1 MSMVIKTNMD
11 SVRTYNIYNRNSI
24 ALSSN
29 MYKVASGRRINTA
42 ADGASDLAI
51 AQKMS
56 IRNTSVEQADR
67 NTQNG
72 LNMIK
77 TADGAM
83 TNIASTLSTIR
94 EKLVNYGND
103 TNGTTERGYII
114 TEVSS
119 LLSSI
124 DSIASNT
131 SFNGVKLLDGTWASD
146 DGSSNYLSFQTG
158 ADGGNTTT
166 VNIASM
172 TLNDLNLTGL
182 VEGLENA
189 ENDGEGNGAAEA
201 STAIVA
207 VDNALGIVNTAMTN
221 LGATE
226 NRLGFISDNL
236 AIESENLQASESTIR
251 NLDVAKGMAQFAL
264 TNILTQ
270 SSQFMLAQA
279 AQNPYSAL
287 QQLQQQ

>member
-24 ALSSN
+24 ALSNS
-29 MYKVASGRRINTA
+29 MYKVASGRRINSA

-103 TNGTTERGYII
+103 TNGATERGYIVSEI
-114 TEVSS
+114 TS
-119 LLSSI
+119 LVSSI

-131 SFNGVKLLDGTWASD
+131 SFNGVTLLDGTWAD
-146 DGSSNYLSFQTG
+146 DPLTFQTG
-158 ADGGNTTT
+158 ADGGDTTT
-166 VNIASM
+166 VTIASM
-172 TLNDLNLTGL
+172 TTADLGIEMSSLSLTAPG
-182 VEGLENA
+182 A
-189 ENDGEGNGAAEA
+189 DGSGTGASEA
-201 STAIVA
+201 QAAIDLIDA
-207 VDNALGIVNTAMTN
+207 ALGTVNTAMTN

-226 NRLGFISDNL
+226 NKLGFISDNL
-236 AIESENLQASESTIR
+236 AIESENLQASESTVR

>member
-1 MSMVIKTNMD
+1 
-11 SVRTYNIYNRNSI
+11 
-24 ALSSN
+24 
-29 MYKVASGRRINTA
+29 MYKVASGRRINSA

-94 EKLVNYGND
+94 EKLVNYAND
-103 TNGTTERGYII
+103 TNGTTERSYII
-114 TEVSS
+114 TEVNS

-131 SFNGVKLLDGTWASD
+131 SFNGVKLLDGTWDSD
-146 DGSSNYLSFQTG
+146 DGSSNYLSFQTS
-158 ADGGNTTT
+158 ADGGQTTT

-172 TLNDLNLTGL
+172 TLESLGLNELTL
-182 VEGLENA
+182 DNE
-189 ENDGEGNGAAEA
+189 ENDGAGNGAAEA
-201 STAIVA
+201 AEAITLI
-207 VDNALGIVNTAMTN
+207 DTALGTVNTALTN
-221 LGATE
+221 LGSTE
-226 NRLGFISDNL
+226 NKLGFISDNL

-264 TNILTQ
+264 ANILTQ